1 MRHRMSI
8 KELTEFFEHIRYQV
22 VYYPADMSTP
32 LPTGVGS
39 GFMLDYKGEVLFVTA
54 DHVVNTHDN
63 GVRKIDRNAFIQTNN
78 IVINENGQFYV
89 ELITLSSVVFCTHY
103 KVDMNTGSVKEL
115 PLFDGAF
122 AVMNDFQKKAKYITN
137 ECIVNGATVKTGEKK
152 LHLDESCITD
162 ADKNDDYFVFGRV
175 RFEYDQTDNGQVIL
189 RSRFISHDG
198 LKYVRDDG
206 NYYVLKYSQPVV
218 VDDWKG
224 LSGSPVLN
232 HNGNLIGIACK
243 VSSVSDEVWVKKIQ
257 CMLPLFDA
265 EIMTSRINGVK

>member
-1 MRHRMSI
+1 
-8 KELTEFFEHIRYQV
+8 
-22 VYYPADMSTP
+22 
-32 LPTGVGS
+32 
-39 GFMLDYKGEVLFVTA
+39 
-54 DHVVNTHDN
+54 
-63 GVRKIDRNAFIQTNN
+63 
-78 IVINENGQFYV
+78 
-89 ELITLSSVVFCTHY
+89 
-103 KVDMNTGSVKEL
+103 MNTGNVTEL

-122 AVMNDFQKKAKYITN
+122 ALMNDFQKNAKYITN
-137 ECIVNGATVKTGEKK
+137 ECSVNGATVKTGEKK
-152 LHLDESCITD
+152 LHLDEGCISE

-175 RFEYDQTDNGQVIL
+175 RFEYDKAANGQVLL

-243 VSSVSDEVWVKKIQ
+243 VSPVNDEIWVKKIQ

-265 EIMTSRINGVK
+265 EILTNQLPKQ